1 MIEGLNCILE
11 DSGQP
16 GLTELRSM
24 LRELLGG
31 PDATGRV
38 VHQQTM
44 IEGVYRLRVEVD
56 GRVHGLVVKR
66 SSPSRAK
73 LNQLVAQR
81 WLPAVGLGECCPRV
95 LGATGE
101 RTGRAVWQVYED
113 LGDAMPLDSKD
124 PAPQRV
130 RVVVELIAQLHTG
143 FADHPLLAECRRR
156 GHDRGIHFYTSNVR
170 DAIRAL
176 EALRPP
182 VIELSPEQRAL
193 RDRLLERMYT
203 LLDEQPRRAQAL
215 AELGGPE
222 TLLHGDLWTTNT
234 LVVPGPHGLR
244 ARLIDWDHASV
255 GPASYDLSTFLL
267 RFAPQH
273 RLWIVDLYREA
284 VGPGGWRVPS
294 ARHLNLLFDTA
305 ERARRANH
313 VIWPAIAF
321 LQDRADW
328 ALDRL
333 KEVDR
338 WFEVLQPVLL
348 A

>member
-1 MIEGLNCILE
+1 MIEGL
-11 DSGQP
+11 DSVLADSDQP
-16 GLTELRSM
+16 GLAELRHA

-31 PDATGRV
+31 PDASGRLI
-38 VHQQTM
+38 HQQA
-44 IEGVYRLRVEVD
+44 IKDRVCRLRFEVD
-56 GRVHGLVVKR
+56 GHVHGLVVKR
-66 SSPSRAK
+66 LSPLRAK
-73 LNQLVAQR
+73 LNLLVAER
-81 WLPAVGLGECCPRV
+81 WLPAIGLGESCPRV
-95 LGATGE
+95 LGTAAE
-101 RTGRAVWQVYED
+101 RTGHAAWQVYED
-113 LGDAMPLDSKD
+113 LGDAMLDAREPD
-124 PAPQRV
+124 PQRV
-130 RVVVELIAQLHTG
+130 RLVVELIAQLHTR
-143 FADHPLLAECRRR
+143 FTDHVLLAECRLH
-156 GHDRGIHFYTSNVR
+156 GDLGMYFYTSSVR
-170 DAIRAL
+170 DAIRGL

-182 VIELSPEQRAL
+182 EVEMSPEQRTV
-193 RDRLLERMYT
+193 RDRLLERMYQ
-203 LLDEQPRRAQAL
+203 LLDEQPRRAHAM

-222 TLLHGDLWTTNT
+222 TFLHGDLWTINAFV
-234 LVVPGPHGLR
+234 LSGPHGLR
-244 ARLIDWDHASV
+244 ARLIDWDHAGV